1 MNKSMQLFTSNK
13 SVQEILDNAKNKCNL
28 LVNNSTENINCMIAS
43 TLFLNNSSNI
53 YYVASNVFKAS
64 LCYDKICKI
73 VGYENVNFYA
83 IDEVVACEVDAIS
96 NEFKSERINTIKSI
110 MGTLSI
116 ILTVAYRA
124 GDIITNPIDKLEPL
138 QNTDDVKKDAFTL
151 EEIKLIYKNIDPEFK
166 SFVLIM
172 ALTGLRIS
180 EVSGV
185 SEDNFKSCSYGEY
198 IDVRKQ
204 FLRGEL
210 VPLKTRT
217 SIRPIPITNEIKS
230 LFNDIQQNQSQITE
244 FYKSFYKKFLS
255 FCKDNQYDEITK
267 ETVDSWLSYYP
278 YKTNRSKSNH
288 INLIKN
294 LSTFIVF
301 LGEKAFIPDEEYNFK
316 TETYTPLTLSIKQIS
331 KGIEGIDKEN
341 NITYSV
347 LFRLLYCCG
356 LRPGEAVRLERNDF
370 DTKSG
375 DLYIKE
381 SKNYNLG
388 PIQRTNFS

>member
-1 MNKSMQLFTSNK
+1 MSRYREPYTIYKRGAYWYYRTYDINGVRTTGKTTGKKQKNEARAYCEELYKTGKMFTSSKEFSLFAAGFFDPGSFYFKDRVKPPAKTTIAAYN
-13 SVQEILDNAKNKCNL
+13 NA
-28 LVNNSTENINCMIAS
+28 
-43 TLFLNNSSNI
+43 LNNYIMPYFSKYKLGDINYI
-53 YYVASNVFKAS
+53 ILKKFRMS
-64 LCYDKICKI
+64 LLNKGI
-73 VGYENVNFYA
+73 A
-83 IDEVVACEVDAIS
+83 
-96 NEFKSERINTIKSI
+96 INTIKSI

-185 SEDNFKSCSYGEY
+185 SEDNFKTCSYGEY

-217 SIRPIPITNEIKS
+217 SIRPIPVTTEIKS

-244 FYKSFYKKFLS
+244 FYKSFKSVKNLIPDYIERNLTPHSLRHF
-255 FCKDNQYDEITK
+255 FITNTKSCGLIESKVEFVAGHSLRGVRGIYTNFKPEDLGEFITWQK
-267 ETVDSWLSYYP
+267 ETFN
-278 YKTNRSKSNH
+278 K
-288 INLIKN
+288 I
-294 LSTFIVF
+294 
-301 LGEKAFIPDEEYNFK
+301 
-316 TETYTPLTLSIKQIS
+316 TL
-331 KGIEGIDKEN
+331 
-341 NITYSV
+341 
-347 LFRLLYCCG
+347 
-356 LRPGEAVRLERNDF
+356 
-370 DTKSG
+370 
-375 DLYIKE
+375 
-381 SKNYNLG
+381 
-388 PIQRTNFS
+388 